1 MASTLGKLNTSIAAL
16 QKSLGALTGSVNK
29 QAAQQAALAPG
40 KSQFIPPIAVSG
52 LRRTQVKS
60 LSDRVIDEITGAL
73 KRANATGTWK
83 EPNIGPLIKEWNID
97 SIWNRP
103 FGAPKFPRI
112 SRGKMLPGGAGRTW
126 DNLEKISDPE
136 AIAAREKYVQFLNSR
151 KTKVNQR
158 MMNGIR
164 GFAGAYMLGG
174 LAEAGNELTYRDN
187 PVMKPIAAGAGAASQ
202 GLNVGATMMMM
213 GMSGPAAGIVGVG
226 AAITE
231 VVKAFGEAKAE
242 KILGVASA
250 LQRAN
255 SAWEDIYE
263 DFQKWDFSQ
272 FKEKIGGLDL
282 NNLTGERAS
291 ARTQY
296 QSDKAEY
303 DAFMSS
309 WTSKMRNLD
318 SQYFSGKI
326 TENQYA
332 LGKEDL
338 NNERAALKEAL

>member
-1 MASTLGKLNTSIAAL
+1 M
-16 QKSLGALTGSVNK
+16 
-29 QAAQQAALAPG
+29 
-40 KSQFIPPIAVSG
+40 
-52 LRRTQVKS
+52 
-60 LSDRVIDEITGAL
+60 SDRIRDEIIDSL
-73 KRANATGTWK
+73 KRASATGTWK
-83 EPNIGPLIKEWNID
+83 DPNLGPLAKEWNID

-112 SRGKMLPGGAGRTW
+112 SRGKITLPGGGAIRTW
-126 DNLEKISDPE
+126 NNLEEVNNPE
-136 AIAAREKYVQFLNSR
+136 AIAARDKYVQFLNSR
-151 KTKVNQR
+151 NTKVNQQ
-158 MMNGIR
+158 MMQGIR

-174 LAEAGNELTYRDN
+174 LAEAGNDLTYRDN

-202 GLNVGATMMMM
+202 GLNIGATMMMM
-213 GMSGPAAGIVGVG
+213 GMGGTAAGIVGVG

-231 VVKAFGEAKAE
+231 VIKAFGEAEVE

-255 SAWEDIYE
+255 SAWEEMYE

-272 FKEKIGGLDL
+272 FKEKIGGRDL

-309 WTSKMRNLD
+309 WVSKMRNLD

-338 NNERAALKEAL
+338 NNERDALKEAL

>member
-1 MASTLGKLNTSIAAL
+1 MASTLGKLNASIASL

-29 QAAQQAALAPG
+29 QAAQQAALSPS

-52 LRRTQVKS
+52 LGRKQVKS
-60 LSDRVIDEITGAL
+60 LSDRIIEEITGSL
-73 KRANATGTWK
+73 RRASATGTWRD
-83 EPNIGPLIKEWNID
+83 PNLGPLIKEWNID

-112 SRGKMLPGGAGRTW
+112 SRGKTMLPGGGAIRTW

-136 AIAAREKYVQFLNSR
+136 AVAAREEYVKFLNSR
-151 KTKVNQR
+151 RTKVNSQ

-202 GLNVGATMMMM
+202 GLNIGATMMMM
-213 GMSGPAAGIVGVG
+213 GMSGTAAGIVGVG

-231 VVKAFGEAKAE
+231 VIKAFGEAKAE

-255 SAWEDIYE
+255 AAWEEMYE

-296 QSDKAEY
+296 QSDKADY

-309 WTSKMRNLD
+309 WASKMRNLD
-318 SQYFSGKI
+318 S
-326 TENQYA
+326 
-332 LGKEDL
+332 
-338 NNERAALKEAL
+338 